1 MTDWKAVALGSII
14 NAVLTIVL
22 LLAVFPLFFLGP
34 LLGGFLTAYLSREY
48 PDFDEK
54 MVTVSWSFIRNN
66 RWYYN
71 WFTFHIRF
79 WSFKRRYRTDI
90 HPGGTGSWN
99 HNHHSGCVHHRPHRI
114 YRCSPG
120 SYWGSNRIS
129 FKV

>member
-54 MVTVSWSFIRNN
+54 MVL
-66 RWYYN
+66 
-71 WFTFHIRF
+71 
-79 WSFKRRYRTDI
+79 
-90 HPGGTGSWN
+90 
-99 HNHHSGCVHHRPHRI
+99 
-114 YRCSPG
+114 SPEL
-120 SYWGSNRIS
+120 YQE
-129 FKV
+129 